1 LNDAEPILENDVP
14 SKYDESLLALYLL
27 SDELQTAVD
36 HCTEI
41 EGRPLSAQEAID
53 FISRHAPPPGTPG
66 SQKRRHIVNCF
77 SSLTDGSRIEWTPA
91 LYEALVNV
99 AEPAHLTPA
108 LALISRAQY
117 AFKMTWEEIA
127 ASICSEAALDPKR
140 HPKFD
145 EMKTMDHQTF
155 CELLDS
161 TGKVRRSLPRYL
173 SRAIAKR
180 FAKPSQPS

>member
-1 LNDAEPILENDVP
+1 MP

-27 SDELQTAVD
+27 SDELHAAVD

-53 FISRHAPPPGTPG
+53 FISKHAPPPGTPG
-66 SQKRRHIVNCF
+66 TEKRKNIVNCF
-77 SSLTDGSRIEWTPA
+77 SSLTGARIEWTPA

-99 AEPAHLTPA
+99 AEPANLMPA
-108 LALISRAQY
+108 HSLILRAQF
-117 AFKMTWEEIA
+117 AFKMTWEEVA

-145 EMKTMDHQTF
+145 GLKTMDNQTF
-155 CELLDS
+155 YELLNS
-161 TGKVRRSLPRYL
+161 TAKVRRSLPRYL